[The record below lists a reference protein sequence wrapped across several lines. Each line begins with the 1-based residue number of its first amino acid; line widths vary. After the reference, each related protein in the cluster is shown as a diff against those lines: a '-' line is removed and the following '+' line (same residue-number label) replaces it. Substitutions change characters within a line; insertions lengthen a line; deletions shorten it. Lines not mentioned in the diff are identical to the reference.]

1 MSYVILNRVIN
12 IHQSF
17 QSNNMENVEGL
28 DLQSDAGILE
38 NYVKIRGNTLGKPVF
53 YYFWVSVFAMVP
65 GEKMQEIMKME
76 GFNVAKFVKKDLESG
91 GGWEMLS
98 RELGFYKDIKT
109 NKIMSDWINPYTQE
123 TNNVLHV

>member
-1 MSYVILNRVIN
+1 
-12 IHQSF
+12 
-17 QSNNMENVEGL
+17 MENVEGL
-28 DLQSDAGILE
+28 DLQSDAGLLE

-53 YYFWVSVFAMVP
+53 YYMWVSVFAMVP
-65 GEKMQEIMKME
+65 GEKMQELMKME
-76 GFNVAKFVKKDLESG
+76 GFNVAKFVKKDLEGG

-109 NKIMSDWINPYTQE
+109 NKIMSDWMNPYTQE